1 MHKILQ
7 LLILIILI
15 ILLVSCKNTTTPQK
29 KKVEL
34 SLSKTLGNVTQ
45 DFFYSIN
52 STSDGNYIVAG
63 SISLSNENI
72 LKTYNENEGW
82 IVKIDRDG
90 NKIWSES
97 FGGENDDRFKSIIE
111 TNDGNYI
118 AAGNTDSTNG
128 DISHNNGGKDG
139 WIVKIDQKGEKIWS
153 KSFGGKGN
161 DGFDNIIKTSDN
173 CYLAIGYTVSDYKKT
188 SNDRYESYGWVVKI
202 DQNGDK
208 IWSKSFSGND
218 FDGFHNAIE
227 TEDGYIINGSVSCD
241 EKGILSTNRLK
252 TFDGWLVK
260 IDKSGNELWSKSFGE
275 NYDDGFY
282 SIIKTNDNN
291 YMAVGYRSLENGDV
305 LDNYHQSDGW
315 ILKFDQSGN
324 EIWSKSF
331 GGSED
336 EVFFN
341 IIKNSEDNYVL
352 TGYTLSENGDIPGN
366 HGEFDGWILS
376 IDDNGNKIWSKTF
389 GGKSD
394 EMLYDIK
401 QNNYGEYLAVG
412 HTYSN
417 DGDISFS
424 NGSRDG
430 WIIKLK

>member
-153 KSFGGKGN
+153 KS
-161 DGFDNIIKTSDN
+161 
-173 CYLAIGYTVSDYKKT
+173 
-188 SNDRYESYGWVVKI
+188 
-202 DQNGDK
+202 
-208 IWSKSFSGND
+208 
-218 FDGFHNAIE
+218 
-227 TEDGYIINGSVSCD
+227 
-241 EKGILSTNRLK
+241 
-252 TFDGWLVK
+252 
-260 IDKSGNELWSKSFGE
+260 
-275 NYDDGFY
+275 
-282 SIIKTNDNN
+282 
-291 YMAVGYRSLENGDV
+291 
-305 LDNYHQSDGW
+305 
-315 ILKFDQSGN
+315 
-324 EIWSKSF
+324 
-331 GGSED
+331 
-336 EVFFN
+336 
-341 IIKNSEDNYVL
+341 
-352 TGYTLSENGDIPGN
+352 
-366 HGEFDGWILS
+366 
-376 IDDNGNKIWSKTF
+376 
-389 GGKSD
+389 
-394 EMLYDIK
+394 
-401 QNNYGEYLAVG
+401 
-412 HTYSN
+412 
-417 DGDISFS
+417 
-424 NGSRDG
+424 
-430 WIIKLK
+430 